1 MMERRREIRFGAK
14 LVMAL
19 GVAALALGGCSSMKD
34 SGMDPIEW
42 YRDLSGE
49 SAHDVQDKAAAN
61 SENLKEGN
69 KEPYPNLASVPPV
82 PDTAISKADRD
93 KLAQSLI
100 ADRQNAQYTDQQLRA
115 GQNMAAVPP
124 PAAVT
129 AAAAQ
134 AATPAPVAPVKQ
146 QALATPAKPAK
157 PKKHTQAKR
166 GSEPPP
172 RESSLKP
179 PPIGAMPQGE
189 QAQAPPPAPPGT
201 PTSTPRS
208 EEVANAV
215 PPVGGERNIVVR
227 AAQINFSPGPFRA
240 RIPEAD
246 RKQLEEVAQRA
257 IANNARIRVV
267 GHGGAAAQ
275 GDLSQREF
283 QSFDAAL
290 DNAKAVALVLTKM
303 GVPASQID
311 VETAANVNST
321 DAAEVFLEY

>member
-14 LVMAL
+14 LLMVL
-19 GVAALALGGCSSMKD
+19 GLAAMGLGGCSSMKD
-34 SGMDPIEW
+34 SGVDPIEW
-42 YRDLSGE
+42 YRDLSGS
-49 SAHDVQDKAAAN
+49 SAHDAQDKAAAN

-82 PDTAISKADRD
+82 PDTAISKADRE
-93 KLAQSLI
+93 KMAQNLI

-124 PAAVT
+124 PDAATTAATLAAVS
-129 AAAAQ
+129 
-134 AATPAPVAPVKQ
+134 PAPVKQ
-146 QALATPAKPAK
+146 QALATPAKVAK
-157 PKKHTQAKR
+157 PKKHAQAKR
-166 GSEPPP
+166 GSEQPA
-172 RESSLKP
+172 RESSLKSP
-179 PPIGAMPQGE
+179 AIGAMPEGE
-189 QAQAPPPAPPGT
+189 QAHAPPPAPPGT
-201 PTSTPRS
+201 PRS
-208 EEVANAV
+208 EELAAAV
-215 PPVGGERNIVVR
+215 PSAGSERNVMVQ

-240 RIPEAD
+240 RMSPAD

-290 DNAKAVALVLTKM
+290 DNAKAVALALTKL
-303 GVPASQID
+303 GVPASRID
-311 VETAANVNST
+311 VETAAKVNSPNGA
-321 DAAEVFLEY
+321 DIFLEF